1 MLSSVTSTRLL
12 TKTGS
17 SSLLMSFRS
26 VPTGTTGKVTSS
38 FTRSPIRNF
47 FSRPDPELIRSALKP
62 LKTHWKGIIGGL
74 VAGTGLL
81 HAVYGNQDNF
91 YDKRFILEVDPDNV
105 ADFYG
110 SENFMDLYCI
120 LPFMGSLMMRGSYF
134 DDEGTVHSQGLPFG
148 ELLVS
153 MVFSDSSDDED
164 GNENGQWF
172 NKRERF
178 KNEFFG
184 GRFTMWDMITNFGF
198 ETLPD
203 GRVMVYHHGEYFYGN
218 LPPLSLIMSLVFRMH
233 AKFVIKTTEHHLRYY
248 AFKNDTEID
257 EKMEHESR
265 DAMPIFWLKNY
276 NWFKV
281 IGCLLFDQELDM
293 PNHLQKKRADAMAIY
308 KAENP
313 DEDEE
318 EEEEEEDEEVVAIKL
333 ARKKT
338 ISDAVLSKKYTLPV
352 QRDEVMSRITMD
364 IAMDKAHSKIT
375 LGAENDC
382 EDKDEEDEAVDAI
395 IASKSSDE
403 TPVSKAQ
410 KRATL
415 RRIATSTVLKRFQTS
430 LNRSPVNTDET
441 VKVALKR
448 ASTKTME
455 EFSKVDTGT
464 TADSYKAVGMA
475 ARAKLVQRRAT
486 KMQQLQRR
494 RTSLVSADTLD
505 KAILF

>member
-1 MLSSVTSTRLL
+1 MLSSITSTRLL

-81 HAVYGNQDNF
+81 HAVYGNEDNF

-318 EEEEEEDEEVVAIKL
+318 EEEEEDEEVVAIKL

>member
-1 MLSSVTSTRLL
+1 M
-12 TKTGS
+12 G
-17 SSLLMSFRS
+17 
-26 VPTGTTGKVTSS
+26 
-38 FTRSPIRNF
+38 
-47 FSRPDPELIRSALKP
+47 
-62 LKTHWKGIIGGL
+62 
-74 VAGTGLL
+74 
-81 HAVYGNQDNF
+81 
-91 YDKRFILEVDPDNV
+91 FILEVDPDNV

-178 KNEFFG
+178 KNECFG

-233 AKFVIKTTEHHLRYY
+233 AKFVIKTTEYHLRYY

-265 DAMPIFWLKNY
+265 DAMPIFGLKNY

-338 ISDAVLSKKYTLPV
+338 ISDTALSKTHTLPV
-352 QRDEVMSRITMD
+352 QRDDVKRQISMD
-364 IAMDKAHSKIT
+364 IAMDKAFAKAT
-375 LGAENDC
+375 LEEGGESGDVDV
-382 EDKDEEDEAVDAI
+382 EVDEEDEAVDALI
-395 IASKSSDE
+395 HK
-403 TPVSKAQ
+403 K
-410 KRATL
+410 
-415 RRIATSTVLKRFQTS
+415 
-430 LNRSPVNTDET
+430 
-441 VKVALKR
+441 
-448 ASTKTME
+448 
-455 EFSKVDTGT
+455 
-464 TADSYKAVGMA
+464 TADAVEAGDVA
-475 ARAKLVQRRAT
+475 
-486 KMQQLQRR
+486 
-494 RTSLVSADTLD
+494 
-505 KAILF
+505 

>member
-81 HAVYGNQDNF
+81 HAVYGNEDNF

-318 EEEEEEDEEVVAIKL
+318 EEEEEDEEVVAIKL

-494 RTSLVSADTLD
+494 RTSLVSADALD